1 MPDLTAIH
9 RLLDER
15 RPGHALPRAFYN
27 DPEIH
32 AFDVEAIYHSNWLMV
47 GFDCE
52 LPLPG
57 STLSMTIG
65 GSPILLVRDR
75 TGSIR
80 GFHNSC
86 RHRGAQLCKNG
97 QGTAAKIVCPYHQW
111 VYDLTGELQYAP
123 NMPAGFEKAEH
134 GLNPILVESIAGSL
148 YVSLGARPADFAPY
162 RLSLEPLLAPHGMEN
177 AKLAAEITL
186 VEKANWKLVMEN
198 GRECYHCAANHPEL
212 GVPFPIGAAET
223 GAFADGAF
231 EARFAERM
239 RAAGLPIGPAD
250 GDWWQAMRFPLN
262 PGVVSMT
269 QSGKPSSAKAMVP
282 AYGGDVGSLRFAIEP
297 HAFCHAVGD
306 HVFFF
311 SALPVG
317 PELTHVVAKWYVRN
331 DAVEGVDYDVADL
344 VSTWDVT
351 NRQDRDLAEMNQR
364 GVNGIGFVP
373 GPYSPNA
380 EAYVIR
386 FVDWYCRRVKDTLAE
401 RQRVGN
407 DKSATVRRLMSA

>member
-1 MPDLTAIH
+1 MPHLTKI
-9 RLLDER
+9 RKLLDAR
-15 RPGHALPRAFYN
+15 RPDHALPRAFYN
-27 DPEIH
+27 DPDIY
-32 AFDVEAIYHSNWLMV
+32 ALDVDAIYHSNWLMV

-57 STLSMTIG
+57 SILSMTIG
-65 GSPILLVRDR
+65 GSPILLMRDR
-75 TGSIR
+75 TGTIK

-86 RHRGAQLCKNG
+86 RHRGAQLCENG

-111 VYDLTGELQYAP
+111 VYDLNGELQYAP
-123 NMPAGFEKAEH
+123 NMPADFEKAQH
-134 GLNPILVESIAGSL
+134 GLNPIHVESIAGSL
-148 YVSLGARPADFAPY
+148 YVCLAEQAPEFASY
-162 RLSLEPLLAPHGMEN
+162 RAALEPLLTPQSMQN

-198 GRECYHCAANHPEL
+198 ARECYHCAANHPEL
-212 GVPFPIGAAET
+212 GVPFPVSAAQT
-223 GAFADGAF
+223 GAFTDGTI
-231 EARFAERM
+231 EAQFAERM
-239 RAAGLPIGPAD
+239 RAANLPIGPAD

-262 PGVVSMT
+262 PGIVSMT
-269 QSGKPSSAKAMVP
+269 QSGRPSSLKPMVA
-282 AYGGDVGSLRFAIEP
+282 AYGGDVGSIRFAIEP

-317 PELTHVVAKWYVRN
+317 PETTHVVAKWYVRK
-331 DAVEGVDYDVADL
+331 DAVEGIDYDVDDL

-364 GVNGIGFVP
+364 GVNSIGFVP
-373 GPYSPNA
+373 GPYSPNG

-386 FVDWYCRRVKDTLAE
+386 FVDWYFRRIAETLDE
-401 RQRVGN
+401 RQGFRDGE
-407 DKSATVRRLMSA
+407 SATVHRLISV